1 MIAVTFV
8 SSVSGGIL
16 ILLVAGAIV
25 GGWKMMTSQNNKL
38 DRMTNY
44 LFQAKTGKDGIPAPV
59 GKIAALETHLEKVDL
74 QLNRLDEGQLLIL
87 KRLEMSNGI
96 TVAEAVEAMTT
107 SSPDTRST
115 PPIDISGGME

>member
-59 GKIAALETHLEKVDL
+59 GKIADLETHLEKVDL
-74 QLNRLDEGQLLIL
+74 RLNRLDEGQLLIL

-107 SSPDTRST
+107 SNPDTRST